1 MTIAK
6 QYLIPAVTLVV
17 GLVIGTAAGATGAPE
32 PEPAPAVTMTASPE
46 PAPTVTVTAEPEI
59 IEQGLPQDCIDA
71 LGAAD
76 SLMGVS
82 ADFSRLVARHM
93 REEQK
98 AWTEVAD
105 GNWGYLPTYTDQME
119 DFTSEVL
126 DLTAQI
132 EASDYAALKAA
143 CLEPRK

>member
-17 GLVIGTAAGATGAPE
+17 GLVIGTAAGATGASE
-32 PEPAPAVTMTASPE
+32 PEPAPTVTMTASPE

-76 SLMGVS
+76 SLMGVN
-82 ADFSRLVARHM
+82 AEFSMLVARHM

-105 GNWGYLPTYTDQME
+105 GNWGYLSTYTGQME
-119 DFTSEVL
+119 DFTSEVQV
-126 DLTAQI
+126 LTARV

-143 CLEPRK
+143 CLG

>member
-1 MTIAK
+1 MTIGK
-6 QYLIPAVTLVV
+6 QYIIPAVTLVV
-17 GLVIGTAAGATGAPE
+17 GLVIGTAAGTAEA
-32 PEPAPAVTMTASPE
+32 PEPAPTVTMTASPE

-82 ADFSRLVARHM
+82 AELAFLVARHM
-93 REEQK
+93 DEEQK

-105 GNWGYLPTYTDQME
+105 GNWGYLSTYTDQMQ
-119 DFTSEVL
+119 DFNSEVS
-126 DLTAQI
+126 DISARV
-132 EASDYAALKAA
+132 EAADYPALRDA
-143 CLEPRK
+143 CLGSRK

>member
-76 SLMGVS
+76 SLMGVN
-82 ADFSRLVARHM
+82 AEFSMLVARHM

-105 GNWGYLPTYTDQME
+105 GNWGYLPTYTDQMQ
-119 DFTSEVL
+119 DFNSEVSGL
-126 DLTAQI
+126 FARVK
-132 EASDYAALKAA
+132 ASDYAALKAA
-143 CLEPRK
+143 CLG

>member
-17 GLVIGTAAGATGAPE
+17 GLALGTAAGAAGAPE

-59 IEQGLPQDCIDA
+59 IEQGIPQDCLDA

-82 ADFSRLVARHM
+82 ADFTMLVARHM
-93 REEQK
+93 SEEQE

-105 GNWGYLPTYTDQME
+105 GNWGYLPTYTDQMQ
-119 DFTSEVL
+119 DFTSEVQY
-126 DLTAQI
+126 LTAQI

-143 CLEPRK
+143 CLG

>member
-1 MTIAK
+1 MTIGK

-17 GLVIGTAAGATGAPE
+17 GLVLGTAAGAAGAPD
-32 PEPAPAVTMTASPE
+32 PEPAPTVTVTASPE

-76 SLMGVS
+76 SLMDVN
-82 ADFSRLVARHM
+82 AELAFLVARHM
-93 REEQK
+93 GEEGE

-105 GNWGYLPTYTDQME
+105 GNWGYLSTYTGQME
-119 DFTSEVL
+119 DFTSEVQV
-126 DLTAQI
+126 LTARV

-143 CLEPRK
+143 CLGTP